1 MPIRSINGDEEAA
14 ALVAGGELAP
24 SSRRPT
30 AGSSKP
36 VILVRKPTS
45 AAASGYCDDANSSD
59 GLPPSV
65 GELAVRLVAAW
76 SLPRM
81 TLVPIREEDD
91 RHQLPSTHREED
103 GGSGLKS

>member
-36 VILVRKPTS
+36 VILIHRPSS
-45 AAASGYCDDANSSD
+45 AAASD
-59 GLPPSV
+59 GLGDATEPDLGFESLGSV
-65 GELAVRLVAAW
+65 AVRLFAQW
-76 SLPRM
+76 KLPRM
-81 TLVPIREEDD
+81 QMLPVPAGEEECRDRRPNSQWEED
-91 RHQLPSTHREED
+91 
-103 GGSGLKS
+103 